1 MVKFLRKFI
10 FCRSDKYSKLA
21 NHVSNLLPTQS
32 ARTQKNKSPKDAN
45 NHRYKRLSN
54 DDSISSN
61 KNGSLEEEISSWN
74 QSEENSECSINASD
88 STYDQISVNEENE
101 NSEDKNH
108 QVVKHQARGIDDNV
122 DENATMTVSQVQSTS
137 IRKQS
142 NDELV
147 VEGRRKQ
154 PNNGLVLD
162 GRRKKSNNVLV
173 LEERRRAYTEIKYT
187 TVDDNSSFR
196 SRSLRRRRA
205 FSDMELRSE
214 IQELKSMLLKQT
226 LEDCNLL

>member
-10 FCRSDKYSKLA
+10 FCRSEKYSKLA
-21 NHVSNLLPTQS
+21 NHVSNLLPTKS
-32 ARTQKNKSPKDAN
+32 ARTQKNKSLKGAN

-54 DDSISSN
+54 DDSISSS
-61 KNGSLEEEISSWN
+61 KNSSLEEEIASWN
-74 QSEENSECSINASD
+74 QSDVNSECSVNSND
-88 STYDQISVNEENE
+88 STDDQIGVNEETE

-108 QVVKHQARGIDDNV
+108 QVVKHQAREIDDNV
-122 DENATMTVSQVQSTS
+122 DENTMMPVSQVQPTS
-137 IRKQS
+137 VRKQS

-147 VEGRRKQ
+147 G
-154 PNNGLVLD
+154 
-162 GRRKKSNNVLV
+162 
-173 LEERRRAYTEIKYT
+173 RRRAYTEIKYT
-187 TVDDNSSFR
+187 TFDDNSPFH